1 MTTPPGAGTPRWP
14 LHPCPGPAEA
24 LSSWLDRTARLY
36 GLSAAD
42 LLRHNLGSASLTL
55 PGREDLDLDWDPP
68 REILAALSERTGL
81 QLHELLPM
89 TMAGWVPWLI
99 DTLDPAAG
107 QEMFDTYV
115 RQHSVLLC
123 PGEAGRNQVSRWLPW
138 VPAQPVRLTC
148 PACAADP
155 RRGSMLMWRLPL
167 MASCAEHG
175 CLLQPEPD
183 VRFAVLAGN
192 QVWPVPASPQ
202 VAAPDQCTFRALTT
216 GRVSLPGGSV
226 HAGVWFRL
234 LRTLLDEV
242 SVASSAVG
250 ALSRATLTVIW
261 QGTGAPIR
269 GGLKVWRPYERLG
282 WPIQQA
288 MLSAAAAALH
298 LAGTGEITARGT
310 LGRYLACKPHRD
322 VYEGDRRAWEMKQAA
337 AELDAMIGRART
349 DPGAA
354 RQILAILTIGSRTVA
369 SFYRERQFLAG
380 LGIPLQL
387 LPDHRAL
394 GRTDLRL

>member
-1 MTTPPGAGTPRWP
+1 MTAPPGAGTPRWP

-36 GLSAAD
+36 GLSAGD
-42 LLRHNLGSASLTL
+42 LLRHNLGSASFTL
-55 PGREDLDLDWDPP
+55 PGHGDLDLDWDPP
-68 REILAALSERTGL
+68 RGILAALGERTGL
-81 QLHELLPM
+81 QLQKLLPM

-115 RQHSVLLC
+115 RQHSVLLR
-123 PGEAGRNQVSRWLPW
+123 PGEAGRNQVSGWLPW
-138 VPAQPVRLTC
+138 VPAQPVRLAC
-148 PACAADP
+148 PACATDP

-175 CLLQPEPD
+175 CLLQPEPE
-183 VRFAVLAGN
+183 VRFAVLTGN
-192 QVWPVPASPQ
+192 QARTVPATPQ
-202 VAAPDQCTFRALTT
+202 VAAVDRCTFRALTT

-250 ALSRATLTVIW
+250 ARSRATLTVIW
-261 QGTGAPIR
+261 QRAGASAR

-282 WPIQQA
+282 WLLQQT
-288 MLSAAAAALH
+288 MISAAAAALH
-298 LAGTGEITARGT
+298 LAGTGAITAQGT
-310 LGRYLACKPHRD
+310 LGRYLACKPYRE
-322 VYEGDRRAWEMKQAA
+322 VYDGDRRPWEMKQAA

-354 RQILAILTIGSRTVA
+354 RQVLATLTAGSRTVA

-380 LGIPLQL
+380 LGIPVQL